1 MDATSTISMELATPT
16 FSQRLWQL
24 AARREYGIAIVLAII
39 IAGVTT
45 KNHDFLTGEN
55 VRDILIHCTQPLI
68 VSCGVMLVIVTGEID
83 ISVGS
88 ALALLTAVLG
98 WLASPTHYHWPAWAA
113 ILATLALGAILG
125 LINGLLVTLVR
136 IPSIIVTLGMLTM
149 LRGLTVILMSHPRP
163 DGRAGDI
170 TDMPYSVR
178 FFGIGKILGISTS
191 LWITAIVVVFTALL
205 ITFTPLGRRIYAVGS
220 NPHAARLSGLSVTR
234 VKIFTFMF
242 TGFLVGGATIVT
254 QLATVT
260 SGLGQ
265 GFELLVVTCVVV
277 GGVSISGG
285 VGTMIGV
292 VLGVILIQIQSTVL
306 IFLKLGTNAANWNQA
321 IQGALILI
329 AVLIDQVASRGGKRV
344 GGGH

>member
-1 MDATSTISMELATPT
+1 MNATTTISTTSSLPT
-16 FSQRLWQL
+16 FGERLRL
-24 AARREYGIAIVLAII
+24 IAARREYGLAIVLALI
-39 IAGVTT
+39 IASVTI
-45 KNHDFLTGEN
+45 KNPSFLSAEN
-55 VRDILIHCTQPLI
+55 IRDILIHCTQPLI

-88 ALALLTAVLG
+88 ALALLTAILG
-98 WLASPTHYHWPAWAA
+98 WLASPTHFHWPAWAA
-113 ILATLALGAILG
+113 ILVTLSAGAFIG
-125 LINGLLVTLVR
+125 LVNGLLVTLVR
-136 IPSIIVTLGMLTM
+136 IPSIIVTLGMFTM
-149 LRGLTVILMSHPRP
+149 LRGLSVILMKP
-163 DGRAGDI
+163 GDI

-178 FFGIGKILGISTS
+178 FFGIGRILGISTS
-191 LWITAIVVVFTALL
+191 LWITAIVVVATALL

-234 VKIFTFMF
+234 IKIFVFVF
-242 TGFLVGGATIVT
+242 TGFLVGVATIVT

-285 VGTMIGV
+285 VGTIAGV
-292 VLGVILIQIQSTVL
+292 VLGVILLQIQSTVL
-306 IFLKLGTNAANWNQA
+306 IFLKLGTNSANWNQA

-329 AVLIDQVASRGGKRV
+329 AVLVDHVARGRGKI
-344 GGGH
+344 GSGH

>member
-1 MDATSTISMELATPT
+1 MNATAAISMNPSSPT
-16 FSQRLWQL
+16 LGERLWLL
-24 AARREYGIAIVLAII
+24 AARREYGLAIVLALI
-39 IAGVTT
+39 IASVTI
-45 KNHDFLTGEN
+45 KNPAFLSGEN
-55 VRDILIHCTQPLI
+55 IRDILINCTQPLI

-113 ILATLALGAILG
+113 ILAVLAMGTVLG
-125 LINGLLVTLVR
+125 LVNGLLVTLLR

-149 LRGLTVILMSHPRP
+149 LRGLTVILMKP
-163 DGRAGDI
+163 GDI
-170 TDMPYSVR
+170 TDMPYAVR
-178 FFGIGKILGISTS
+178 FFGVGRILGISTS
-191 LWITAIVVVFTALL
+191 LWITAIVVVLTALL
-205 ITFTPLGRRIYAVGS
+205 ITFTPLGRRIFAVGS
-220 NPHAARLSGLSVTR
+220 NAHAARLSGLSVTR
-234 VKIFTFMF
+234 VKIFAFMY
-242 TGFLVGGATIVT
+242 TGFLVGVATIVT

-285 VGTMIGV
+285 VGTMPGV
-292 VLGVILIQIQSTVL
+292 VLGVILLQIQSTVL

-329 AVLIDQVASRGGKRV
+329 AVLIDQIAGRRGKKI